1 MKLKTNNIVIVG
13 GGSSGWMTAA
23 TLLSQFPNKKI
34 TLVESPNI
42 ATVGVGEST
51 LGSINN
57 WCELIGIKDKDFL
70 SQVDGT
76 FKLSIQFENFYR
88 KDSGKFHY
96 PFGVPYLEGNQTELN
111 DWYFKKILHPETP
124 VSDYAECHFPQMSL
138 ISQNKLFR
146 NEDERLPYFN
156 FLQDTAYHFDATKF
170 GFWLRDEFCLPKG
183 LNHIL
188 SEVKGITQ
196 NEDGIQ
202 DLILDDDRK
211 ISGDLFLDCTGF
223 KSLLMGEALK
233 EPFIPYGDIL
243 PNNSAWATRIPYK
256 NKKKEIVTYTNCA
269 AIGNGWVWS
278 IPLWS
283 RMGSGYVFSDD
294 FISDDD
300 ALVEF
305 QNHIGYGDE
314 LEYKLLK
321 MRIGIHNRLWVKN
334 VVTIGLSAGFI
345 EPLES
350 TGLQLTHHSLYHLTR
365 VLQRETSNQFDRD
378 QFTAICKADFREAA
392 EFVSMHFALSH
403 RDDTPYWKEITD
415 RSVASDIV
423 EQQHASF
430 VNGFTTAVFDVHR
443 RFNFQPIGGTHCI
456 GAGMNWGP
464 TDRPALIHGAGNY
477 HLDIEKQF
485 RKCINRLDDRKES
498 WRLAVKDC
506 PTPYEFLKE
515 NFYK

>member
-1 MKLKTNNIVIVG
+1 LKLKTNNIVIVG

-211 ISGDLFLDCTGF
+211 ISGDLFIDCTGF

-256 NKKKEIVTYTNCA
+256 NKKLEIVN
-269 AIGNGWVWS
+269 
-278 IPLWS
+278 
-283 RMGSGYVFSDD
+283 
-294 FISDDD
+294 
-300 ALVEF
+300 
-305 QNHIGYGDE
+305 
-314 LEYKLLK
+314 
-321 MRIGIHNRLWVKN
+321 
-334 VVTIGLSAGFI
+334 
-345 EPLES
+345 
-350 TGLQLTHHSLYHLTR
+350 
-365 VLQRETSNQFDRD
+365 
-378 QFTAICKADFREAA
+378 
-392 EFVSMHFALSH
+392 
-403 RDDTPYWKEITD
+403 
-415 RSVASDIV
+415 
-423 EQQHASF
+423 
-430 VNGFTTAVFDVHR
+430 
-443 RFNFQPIGGTHCI
+443 
-456 GAGMNWGP
+456 
-464 TDRPALIHGAGNY
+464 
-477 HLDIEKQF
+477 
-485 RKCINRLDDRKES
+485 
-498 WRLAVKDC
+498 
-506 PTPYEFLKE
+506 
-515 NFYK
+515 